1 MTTTSTYQYAY
12 ILNFPPPHANDTIA
26 LVRDIPSYFSFTGAT
41 IGAGGT
47 ISFTYDGAPQSGTN
61 TYSGYTSTDGSPVI
75 IIASGEA
82 FLLSNDVLTAGSA
95 VTLVAD
101 STFAC
106 YWAGTR
112 IGTPSGDVRVE
123 DLRPG
128 VLVTTPDGP
137 RPVRWIGT
145 RRAEPAPP
153 AAWPIAIAPGA
164 LGEGMP
170 ARTLRV
176 SPEHALYVDGVLV
189 PARHLVNGTSIV
201 QERVAAAEY
210 YHIELD
216 QHAVLFAEGA
226 LAESWRDTGNVRM
239 FANAGTR
246 PAAVDSDPYAEIVEG
261 GPVLAAIRSHIAA
274 RAAALGFGPSPVLF
288 VPLDAGAQCIEV
300 PPGTAE
306 IRLTSPAWQAEG
318 DRRRLGAAIGRL
330 ALDGAEIALHDPR
343 LARGWHRPEGA
354 IRWTDGEATLAVAL
368 RERAAVLQVEVVA
381 RGP

>member
-1 MTTTSTYQYAY
+1 MTKTPTYQYVY
-12 ILNFPPPHANDTIA
+12 ILTSSPPNPSAVA
-26 LVRDIPSYFSFTGAT
+26 QSIPQPAYLSFSGAT
-41 IGAGGT
+41 VAAGGSVT
-47 ISFTYDGAPQSGTN
+47 FTVNGSPVSGPF
-61 TYSGYTSTDGSPVI
+61 TYSGYTSTDGYPVMT
-75 IIASGEA
+75 EA
-82 FLLSNDVLTAGSA
+82 LTSYLLSDDVLTTGSVVDFVEEA
-95 VTLVAD
+95 
-101 STFAC
+101 TFAC

-112 IGTPSGDVRVE
+112 IGTPAGDVRVE

-128 VLVTTPDGP
+128 DLITTPDGP

-145 RRAEPAPP
+145 RYAEPAPP

-261 GPVLAAIRSHIAA
+261 GPALAAIRGRIAA
-274 RAAALGFGPSPVLF
+274 RAAALGFGPSPVLI
-288 VPLDAGAQCIEV
+288 VPHNAGAQCIEV

-354 IRWTDGEATLAVAL
+354 IRWTDGEATLAIAL
-368 RERAAVLQVEVVA
+368 RERAALLQVEVVA